1 MAPGSNSKLIF
12 SSSVEPL
19 IKISWEK
26 LKPETKQQLNALRI
40 GPPHKTEPAYPEEV
54 WARAVKI
61 IGGELFPGVA
71 AEEQHRSLG
80 RATVEQFTEG
90 VLGKAMFS
98 AARLFGTRRT
108 LERLSHNLRSGANFI
123 ETRFTVLG
131 PDSYELWLNDVSD
144 VPGFYAGLLS
154 AGSGKLDGWPD
165 RIEIKQRD
173 GVACLYA
180 MNVAR

>member
-1 MAPGSNSKLIF
+1 MPAGSSSKLIF

-26 LKPETKQQLNALRI
+26 LKPETKQKLGAFRI
-40 GPPHKTEPAYPEEV
+40 GPPHKVEPAYPAES
-54 WARAVKI
+54 WATAVKL
-61 IGGELFPGVA
+61 IGAELFPGVA
-71 AEEQHRSLG
+71 DEEQHRSLG

-98 AARLFGTRRT
+98 AARLFGAKRT

-123 ETRFTVLG
+123 ETKFTVTG
-131 PDSYELWLNDVSD
+131 PDAYELWLSDVTD
-144 VPGFYAGLLS
+144 VPGFYAGILS
-154 AGSGKLDGWPD
+154 AGSGKIEGWPN

-173 GVACLYA
+173 GASCVYSLT
-180 MNVAR
+180 VAR